1 MIWYDQAKLF
11 FKEIKAAKQRE
22 DKPEDEN
29 VTKDDMEYVSSKS
42 EARLLSAP
50 RGASFLIMMTFT
62 LLMILLI
69 WSLVMPV
76 DEVVKA
82 QGKVIPS
89 KQVQVIQNL
98 EGGIIKEIKV
108 LEGQSVNKGQEL
120 IIIDDVYAQSDLKSN
135 ENTYNR
141 LLARFVSLK
150 AGLDGK
156 RLVKF
161 PQELAPHVEIISQAR
176 KQFNADWDDII
187 THVKELEYAID
198 QRNKEYQQAKRRLKI
213 TRKDYELAK
222 EELSLNE
229 KAYRRHVI
237 PRVEYIKSQHQLNDA
252 KSKYQQD
259 RSDVP
264 KAKSALSESMGK
276 KQSYIAEQRSKFERE
291 RNEIKE
297 KLDEMQSKGVSL
309 QAKVSHTKVV
319 SPVVGTVK
327 KINFNTVGGVIRPG
341 MDILEIIPTDDKL
354 IIEVK
359 VKPKDIGFIL
369 IGLKAKVKLTAFD
382 FSTYGGLD
390 GEVIFVSADT
400 ITDKKGI
407 SYFLVRVK
415 TKKNYISDKKGKHHT
430 IIPGMQAETDIVVD
444 SKSIMAYILKPM
456 LK

>member
-1 MIWYDQAKLF
+1 MSWFDQAKTF
-11 FKEIKAAKQRE
+11 FKEIKEAKARKDDVE
-22 DKPEDEN
+22 DTK
-29 VTKDDMEYVSSKS
+29 VTKDDLEFVSSAS
-42 EARLLSAP
+42 EARLLTAP
-50 RGASFLIMMTFT
+50 SGASFLIVVTFM
-62 LLMILLI
+62 LLAILLV
-69 WSLVMPV
+69 WSIVMPV

-89 KQVQVIQNL
+89 KQVQVVQNL

-108 LEGQSVNKGQEL
+108 IEGQSVEKGQEL

-135 ENTYNR
+135 ENSYNR
-141 LLARFVSLK
+141 LLARFVALK

-156 RLVKF
+156 RFVKF
-161 PQELAPHVEIISQAR
+161 PQELKPHIDIVSQAR
-176 KQFNADWDDII
+176 KQFHADWDDII
-187 THVKELEYAID
+187 THVKELEFAIE
-198 QRNKEYQQAKRRLKI
+198 QRNKEYQQAKNALAI
-213 TRKDYELAK
+213 TKKDYELAK
-222 EELSLNE
+222 EELSLNK
-229 KAYRRHVI
+229 KAYKRHVI

-259 RSDVP
+259 RSNVP
-264 KAKSALSESMGK
+264 QTKAALSEAMGK
-276 KQSYIAEQRSKFERE
+276 KESYIAQQRSRFERE
-291 RNEIKE
+291 RNEIKQ
-297 KLDEMQSKGVSL
+297 KLDDMQSKGVSL
-309 QAKVSHTKVV
+309 KAKVSHTKVI

-415 TKKNYISDKKGKHHT
+415 TKKNYIVDKKGNHHT

-444 SKSIMAYILKPM
+444 KKSIMAYILKPM